1 MNIFRIAL
9 ANIRIPA
16 IPEESV
22 GVGRTSHCAPT
33 MELKGDSKLRTA
45 DAARQMPEKVAHEKL
60 RSWYRLVIHFLASQ

>member
-45 DAARQMPEKVAHEKL
+45 DAGRTDG
-60 RSWYRLVIHFLASQ
+60 